1 MKKKRDVDAQAGAVV
16 AEYGQSVDAT
26 QSLRDVLRILK
37 CSKEGLHSA
46 YRVGS
51 RVYGCAT
58 AESDSDYLAVLNT
71 RGGKSDLLFRPGI
84 NITVHTVDTF
94 QTALDE
100 HSIFALECLFAPPR
114 AVLKQGP
121 PFPFKLDKQK
131 LIERVKKTSE
141 SDRQKARRLFEVE
154 WEPSKKK
161 LYHSI
166 RVLLFAKQILSQG
179 RIYDFGEANPVWASI
194 RDNDSLEWADYEAAY
209 KAPLL

>member
-1 MKKKRDVDAQAGAVV
+1 MKKQRQVDMQADAVA

-37 CSKEGLHSA
+37 CSKDGLHSA
-46 YRVGS
+46 YKVGS
-51 RVYGCAT
+51 RVYGCHT
-58 AESDSDYLAVLNT
+58 AESDSDYLVVLNT
-71 RGGKSDLLFRPGI
+71 RGGRSDLLFRPGI
-84 NITVHTVDTF
+84 NITVHTLDTF
-94 QTALDE
+94 RTALDD

-131 LIERVKKTSE
+131 LIDRAKKTSD
-141 SDRQKARRLFEVE
+141 SDRQKAEKLFDVE

-166 RVLLFAKQILSQG
+166 RVLLFAKQILSRG
-179 RIYDFGEANPVWASI
+179 RIYNFGEANPVWASL
-194 RDNDSLEWADYEAAY
+194 RDNDSLEWADYEATY